1 ILGKIGIAVSG
12 ADSNRVYAIIEA
24 KEGGLYRSDDA
35 GQHWTRVNDDGR
47 FRQRAW
53 YFSKVY
59 ADPKSADTVYL
70 LNTGLFK
77 SVDGGK
83 TFNLMPAR
91 GGDHHGLWIDPT
103 NPNRIANA
111 SDGGASVSTDGGK
124 NWTTQ
129 NNQPTAQFY
138 HVAVDNASPYHI
150 YGAQQDNSNV
160 GIASRTDSGVSGR
173 QNRFEA
179 GGGERGFVVP
189 DPRDG
194 DNMYA

>member
-1 ILGKIGIAVSG
+1 GILGGIGIAVSG

-24 KEGGLYRSDDA
+24 RDGGLFRSDDA

-83 TFNLMPAR
+83 TFTLLPAR
-91 GGDHHGLWIDPT
+91 HGDHHGLWIDPT
-103 NPNRIANA
+103 NPNRIANV
-111 SDGGASVSTDGGK
+111 SDGGASISTVGG
-124 NWTTQ
+124 NNLTTQHHRPRDFITWQWTTPSLTRVTVR
-129 NNQPTAQFY
+129 NSTIRMSALRTA
-138 HVAVDNASPYHI
+138 
-150 YGAQQDNSNV
+150 
-160 GIASRTDSGVSGR
+160 RT
-173 QNRFEA
+173 QE
-179 GGGERGFVVP
+179 
-189 DPRDG
+189 
-194 DNMYA
+194 